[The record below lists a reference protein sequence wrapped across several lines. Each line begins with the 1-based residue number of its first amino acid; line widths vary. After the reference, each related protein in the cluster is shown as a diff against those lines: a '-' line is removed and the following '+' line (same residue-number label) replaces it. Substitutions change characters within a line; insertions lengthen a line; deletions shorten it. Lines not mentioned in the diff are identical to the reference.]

1 MSNKI
6 FSMKELSTTT
16 TNPFEAYGVEDKDYV
31 SLDDILNTPINVYAV
46 KAFENDKGPGVFL
59 LIKGIFEAGGVIF
72 EAGDDFKYVCTHSIT
87 ITTKF
92 TSDKVKEV
100 LAEDSGQVIGGMFIR
115 RKSKKSD
122 RMVYDFE

>member
-1 MSNKI
+1 MSKI

-16 TNPFEAYGVEDKDYV
+16 TNNPFEAYGVEDKDYIT
-31 SLDDILNTPINVYAV
+31 LDNILDVPVNVYAV

-59 LIKGIFEAGGVIF
+59 LIKRIE
-72 EAGDDFKYVCTHSIT
+72 GDDFKYVCTHSIT
-87 ITTKF
+87 ITSKF
-92 TSDKVKEV
+92 TTDKVKEV
-100 LAEDSGQVIGGMFIR
+100 LAEDSGQVIGGMFIQ

>member
-1 MSNKI
+1 MSKI
-6 FSMKELSTTT
+6 FSMKELNTTT
-16 TNPFEAYGVEDKDYV
+16 TNPFEEYGVTDKDYV
-31 SLDDILNTPINVYAV
+31 TIDDILDTPVNVYAV

-59 LIKGIFEAGGVIF
+59 LITGIKE
-72 EAGDDFKYVCTHSIT
+72 EDYNKYVCTHSIT

-92 TSDKVKEV
+92 TTDKVKEV
-100 LAEDSGQVIGGMFIR
+100 LAEDSGQAIGGMFVK

>member
-1 MSNKI
+1 MSEI
-6 FSMKELSTTT
+6 ISMKELNTT
-16 TNPFEAYGVEDKDYV
+16 TNNPFEMFGVEDKDYV
-31 SLDDILNTPINVYAV
+31 ALDSILNVPVNVYAV
-46 KAFENDKGPGVFL
+46 KAFENDKGPGVFM
-59 LIKGIFEAGGVIF
+59 LIHGT

-87 ITTKF
+87 ITSKF

-100 LAEDSGQVIGGMFIR
+100 LAEDNGQVIGGMFVK